1 MRSWFLS
8 SHTAKNNSVAK
19 EEGPGF
25 HRLAPDLQILALFYR
40 HSEVR
45 GGTGTTFF
53 LN

>member
-25 HRLAPDLQILALFYR
+25 HRLAPDLQILALFSR
-40 HSEVR
+40 TMAGNGLQH
-45 GGTGTTFF
+45 F
-53 LN
+53 LD

>member
-1 MRSWFLS
+1 MALFVVCNGLSMRL
-8 SHTAKNNSVAK
+8 AVL
-19 EEGPGF
+19 GGL
-25 HRLAPDLQILALFYR
+25 HRLAQNLQILALFYR